1 MRPGRNESRKTGTDV
16 RTESSPTP
24 RKLKMIMSI
33 TGLARHQHR
42 KDGPGRRSLGDRV
55 VKGGTIS
62 NKELKNDDDK
72 GIEEHTGHDAMV
84 WLGRKARK
92 QQKCG

>member
-1 MRPGRNESRKTGTDV
+1 M
-16 RTESSPTP
+16 
-24 RKLKMIMSI
+24 
-33 TGLARHQHR
+33 
-42 KDGPGRRSLGDRV
+42 GDRV

-62 NKELKNDDDK
+62 NKELKNDDD